1 MDPYLLR
8 LAQHALEAPA
18 WRWLPGMAGIELEPL
33 PRQRWA
39 SAEQAPI
46 RRRIRVGEWS
56 PSLAVQL
63 TEGCIPDLA
72 DGPTRGAL
80 LELVREAWNDPELAV
95 VRRRPADPIPLPGGA
110 DQGSAVPSSLV
121 CTRRRLVP
129 PGPARGRAAGGGAP
143 GGR

>member
-1 MDPYLLR
+1 M
-8 LAQHALEAPA
+8 LAVEF
-18 WRWLPGMAGIELEPL
+18 EPL

-39 SAEQAPI
+39 PDEQPPI
-46 RRRIRVGEWS
+46 RRHLRVGQYS
-56 PSLAVQL
+56 PGLAA
-63 TEGCIPDLA
+63 EMMKGCIPDIEDSLSQ
-72 DGPTRGAL
+72 GAL
-80 LELVREAWNDPELAV
+80 FDLVREVWNDPELAV